1 MRELFPPR
9 KEKKEED
16 GRIEKCNKFL
26 HRHCHPMQIGTGLLF
41 SAVGIGVTAVGIMY
55 ADGLN
60 FLAQSIP
67 QIPNYIAGGANA
79 GNPIDYIRESYR
91 GSMSEALDIG
101 WKQAPFSYSIGHYLG
116 GKVRDKLSKIFG
128 R

>member
-9 KEKKEED
+9 KERKEED
-16 GRIEKCNKFL
+16 GRIEKCSKFL

-67 QIPNYIAGGANA
+67 QIPNYIAGGADA
-79 GNPIDYIRESYR
+79 GNPIDYIRDSYR

-116 GKVRDKLSKIFG
+116 GKARDKLSQIFG